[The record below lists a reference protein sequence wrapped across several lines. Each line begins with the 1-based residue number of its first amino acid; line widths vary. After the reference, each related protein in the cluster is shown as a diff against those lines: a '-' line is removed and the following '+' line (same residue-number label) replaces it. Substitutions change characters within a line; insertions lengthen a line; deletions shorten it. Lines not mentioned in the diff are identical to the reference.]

1 MFVEDANPDT
11 IILKNTSDFSQ
22 VYEMIR
28 SGDFT
33 KNISID
39 KLSFILPHHIFML
52 VQYFIL
58 QKNNGIEGVL
68 FGSTNMGGH
77 LEASMLKLNFTL
89 LMHTES

>member
-39 KLSFILPHHIFML
+39 KLSFILPHHILML